1 MSRIFKIMAFQI
13 IVFVE
18 ACGDNKPKVLTAE
31 FGELI
36 LVESPNYPSPYPI
49 NADCQWHIKAY
60 LGYHI
65 ELTFIEYDLE
75 L

>member
-1 MSRIFKIMAFQI
+1 MSRMFTIMTLPI

-18 ACGDNKPKVLTAE
+18 ACGDDKPMLLAAE

-36 LVESPNYPSPYPI
+36 HVESPNYPSPYPI

-60 LGYHI
+60 RGYHI
-65 ELTFIEYDLE
+65 GLTFIEYDLE

>member
-1 MSRIFKIMAFQI
+1 MFTIMTLPI
-13 IVFVE
+13 IVYVE
-18 ACGDNKPKVLTAE
+18 PCGNNKPKLLTAE

-36 LVESPNYPSPYPI
+36 HVESPNYPSPYPI
-49 NADCQWHIKAY
+49 DADCQWHIKAY
-60 LGYHI
+60 PGYNI

>member
-1 MSRIFKIMAFQI
+1 MSRMFTIMTLPI

-18 ACGDNKPKVLTAE
+18 ACGDNKPQLLKAE

-36 LVESPNYPSPYPI
+36 HIESPDYPSPYPI
-49 NADCQWHIKAY
+49 NTDCQWHIKAHF
-60 LGYHI
+60 GYHI